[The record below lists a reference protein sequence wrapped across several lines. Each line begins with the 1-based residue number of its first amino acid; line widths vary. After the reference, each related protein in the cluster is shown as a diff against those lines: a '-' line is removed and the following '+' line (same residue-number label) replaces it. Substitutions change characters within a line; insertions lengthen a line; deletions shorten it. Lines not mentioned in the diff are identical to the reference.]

1 MRAASAAPPPAGAPA
16 AGPQAGSEHARG
28 PVTMAHARSQLTRPH
43 GGRDLNAEPGG
54 GARAAEGLDAVRRP
68 RDGQRRSPGLSRIL
82 TALRPLE
89 EDGHPQGGRLG
100 RPHKRGARP
109 AHTAGPRMP
118 GGGPARGAHRPAR
131 RAGRVASPGPAGASG
146 VTEHRARG
154 GAWRGGRLGLLVAGW
169 QGGDVS
175 AGTHGQA
182 AACGRSA
189 PGGGSGQREGSSR
202 EQGPRRPGR

>member
-1 MRAASAAPPPAGAPA
+1 MCGSDACRGPRACGPRVQPLPPAGAPA

-43 GGRDLNAEPGG
+43 GVLDPNAEPAG

-109 AHTAGPRMP
+109 AHTAGPRTP

-131 RAGRVASPGPAGASG
+131 SEGVSRSTKRGA
-146 VTEHRARG
+146 RRG
-154 GAWRGGRLGLLVAGW
+154 GAGAWGCWLQDG
-169 QGGDVS
+169 
-175 AGTHGQA
+175 
-182 AACGRSA
+182 
-189 PGGGSGQREGSSR
+189 REGT
-202 EQGPRRPGR
+202 